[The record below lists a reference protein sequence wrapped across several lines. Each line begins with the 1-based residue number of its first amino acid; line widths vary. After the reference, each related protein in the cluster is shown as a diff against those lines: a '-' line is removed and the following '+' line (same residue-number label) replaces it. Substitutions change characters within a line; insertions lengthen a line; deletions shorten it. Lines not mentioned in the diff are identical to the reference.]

1 MAFAVQHGLFSIL
14 VLVSLFSQEVQVVS
28 AARYTGAEEDVN
40 ESVTSRLAWTR
51 LPLWKG
57 LFDAGNRTHLVEHVS
72 QVWKATFEAVTGY
85 TASGKP
91 MPRMLKQR
99 VLVFLLVTIVMLTGT
114 SMLVAAGIRAGMSWG
129 NPRHQKFR
137 GCGFPSCTSSSMSA
151 TAVLEARHEML
162 RAIIDAALQHSQ
174 ADLEGPN
181 KVLSKLFK
189 AVMERILQLSKQ
201 GLLEDEV
208 TDVLDSALESH
219 DKLVCSETSGRRRL
233 LLDLVSAA
241 VLHSGDI
248 TSQQAAVITDLNSVI
263 QQQIRDLAVDK
274 VLSEQVLLDLETARE
289 TDNLLRVRL
298 KEMTQASDGC
308 EGCLAASTVS

>member
-1 MAFAVQHGLFSIL
+1 MAFAVQHGLFSML
-14 VLVSLFSQEVQVVS
+14 VLVSLSSQEVQIVS

-40 ESVTSRLAWTR
+40 ENMTSSLTWTS
-51 LPLWKG
+51 LPVWKG
-57 LFDAGNRTHLVEHVS
+57 LLDAGNRIHLVEHAS
-72 QVWKATFEAVTGY
+72 QVWKTVFEAVTGY
-85 TASGKP
+85 TASGEP
-91 MPRMLKQR
+91 MPRVLKQR
-99 VLVFLLVTIVMLTGT
+99 VLVLLLVSIVILAAT
-114 SMLVAAGIRAGMSWG
+114 SMLVAAGIRAGMSWSS
-129 NPRHQKFR
+129 PRQQKFR

-151 TAVLEARHEML
+151 TGVLEARHEML
-162 RAIIDAALQHSQ
+162 RGIIDAALQHSQ

-201 GLLEDEV
+201 GLLGDEV
-208 TDVLDSALESH
+208 TEVLDSALESH
-219 DKLVCSETSGRRRL
+219 DKLICSETAERRRL
-233 LLDLVSAA
+233 LLYLVSAA

-248 TSQQAAVITDLNSVI
+248 ISQQAAVITDLNTTM
-263 QQQIRDLAVDK
+263 QQQIRDLAVDN

-308 EGCLAASTVS
+308 EGCLGGTVS